1 MTTDVVVLGAGYAG
15 VMAANRLLATHPGV
29 SVTVVAPRPV
39 FVERVRLHQVA
50 AGSGAATHD
59 LADVLHPAAA
69 VHVGTAVH
77 IGADRVLLADG
88 TTLPFRVAIYAVGS
102 GAAVPAIPGADRLHS
117 TAELERALDTAAA
130 LGELGDGAG
139 VVVVGGGLTG
149 VESAAEIA
157 EAHPRL
163 SVTLVGDPVAHLPGS
178 TRRFVAARLR
188 RLGVR
193 IRPGRVVAVE
203 DGAVLLAD
211 GDAVPAE
218 LAVWAGGFTVPDL
231 ARRSALP
238 VDETGR
244 LRVDATLRSADGA
257 NVVGV
262 GDAVTVAG
270 QDHIRMSCQAALP
283 LGAHGADTTWALLT
297 GTDPRPLSLGF
308 AAQCISLGRSSGVVQ
323 RTRPDDT
330 PRSLALRGT
339 LGSFGKEAVVRG
351 TVWMLRRQARGH
363 SYPFPAGPAPASEPI
378 AVRR

>member
-1 MTTDVVVLGAGYAG
+1 MATDVVVLGAGYAG
-15 VMAANRLLATHPGV
+15 VMAANRLLAAHPEV

-39 FVERVRLHQVA
+39 FVERVRLHQLA
-50 AGSGAATHD
+50 AGSGGATHD

-69 VHVGTAVH
+69 VHLGAAVH
-77 IGADRVLLADG
+77 IGRDRVLLADG
-88 TTLPFRVAIYAVGS
+88 TALPFRIAVYAVGS
-102 GAAVPAIPGADRLHS
+102 GAAAPAIPGADRLHS
-117 TAELERALDTAAA
+117 TAEFERALDTAAA
-130 LGELGDGAG
+130 LGELQDGAD
-139 VVVVGGGLTG
+139 VVIVGGGLTG
-149 VESAAEIA
+149 VETAAEIA

-163 SVTLVGDPVAHLPGS
+163 TCTLVGDPVAHLPGA

-203 DGAVLLAD
+203 DDAVLLAD
-211 GDAVPAE
+211 GDAIPAE
-218 LAVWAGGFTVPDL
+218 LTIWAGGFTVPDL
-231 ARRSALP
+231 ARRSGLP
-238 VDETGR
+238 VDDAGR

-262 GDAVTVAG
+262 GDAVTVDG

-297 GTDPRPLSLGF
+297 GTDPQPLSLGF
-308 AAQCISLGRSSGVVQ
+308 AAQCISLGRASGVVQ

-330 PRSLALRGT
+330 ARSFALRGT
-339 LGSFGKEAVVRG
+339 LGAFGKETVVRG

-363 SYPFPAGPAPASEPI
+363 SYPFPKGPAPTPEPLV
-378 AVRR
+378 VRR